1 MNLRVHEIS
10 LSELVPSTVG
20 KTIERDLS
28 YCWSV
33 PIVDAKTKT
42 LRAAL
47 AIFFDRE
54 IHAVPDEERIL
65 REGASLAYLAIHHH
79 RLEEEQREND
89 RVLRLVIE
97 ALPVGVWFADS
108 DGNITMVNSA
118 GLEIWGDAKL
128 VGTDRYQEYKGWS
141 TDTGRQ
147 LTSDDWGMTR
157 AIKQGEVSINEE
169 IEIESF
175 NGVRKTI
182 LHSAVPIRR
191 PDSRV
196 AGAVVVNYDI
206 SDRKALEHQLV
217 DQALHDSLTGL
228 PNRQLFLDRLEHALN
243 RSVRIGSPL
252 SVLFFDLD
260 NLKVINDS
268 LGHGQGDALIKE
280 IGERLRRGLR
290 KSDTVARLGGD
301 EFVVLVED
309 VADVAGAL
317 GAVKKIESLLS
328 EPFNLGGRIVRVTA
342 SIGVAL
348 SRPEGSLP
356 EEIIRDADTAMYRA
370 KRGGR
375 AQHAVFDPEMHAQ
388 TLRRLEI
395 EQDLRQA
402 IESSGLRLH
411 YQPQYSIRS
420 HQITG
425 LEALVRWQHPD
436 KGLISPNEFI
446 SIAEETG
453 LIVPLGRWVL
463 FEACSQ
469 ARRWQDLGQLTD
481 GVSISVNL
489 STRQFRDPALIEDV
503 IRTLNETTL
512 LPKHLTLEMTESTI
526 MDDPEHAQLTL
537 GRIHDL
543 GVHLAID
550 DFGTGYS
557 SLAHLTRFPFDYMK
571 MDRSFIEALCSHDSK
586 SVLISSM
593 VQLGHAMSMQIV
605 GEGIEFPEQLE
616 SLRRLGCD
624 IAQGFHL
631 SPPIGTDEVTELLIE
646 EQHKRQSMTNL
657 DR

>member
-1 MNLRVHEIS
+1 M
-10 LSELVPSTVG
+10 
-20 KTIERDLS
+20 
-28 YCWSV
+28 
-33 PIVDAKTKT
+33 
-42 LRAAL
+42 
-47 AIFFDRE
+47 IFFDQE
-54 IHAVPDEERIL
+54 THADPDEVRIL
-65 REGASLAYLAIHHH
+65 REGAGLAYLAIHHH
-79 RLEEEQREND
+79 RLEEEQRENE
-89 RVLRLVIE
+89 RLLQLVLE

-108 DGNITMVNSA
+108 EGKITMVNSA
-118 GLEIWGDAKL
+118 GLGIWGDAKL
-128 VGTDRYQEYKGWS
+128 VGTDRYQEYKGWRS
-141 TDTGRQ
+141 DTGRQ
-147 LTSDDWGMTR
+147 LTSDDWGMAR
-157 AIKQGEVSINEE
+157 AIRQGEVSINEE

-175 NGVRKTI
+175 NGIRKTI

-196 AGAVVVNYDI
+196 AGAVVVNLDI
-206 SDRKALEHQLV
+206 SDRKMLEHQLV

-243 RSVRIGSPL
+243 RSARIGSPL

-268 LGHGQGDALIKE
+268 LGHGQGDTLIKE
-280 IGERLRRGLR
+280 IGKRLRSGLR

-328 EPFNLGGRIVRVTA
+328 EPFDLDGRIVRVTA

-370 KRGGR
+370 KHNGR

-395 EQDLRQA
+395 EQDLRLA

-411 YQPQYSIRS
+411 YQPQYSISS
-420 HQITG
+420 HEIIG

-436 KGLISPNEFI
+436 KGLISPVEFI

-469 ARRWQDLGQLTD
+469 AKRWQEQGHLPDD
-481 GVSISVNL
+481 VSISVNL
-489 STRQFRDPALIEDV
+489 STRQFRDPTLVDDV
-503 IRTLNETTL
+503 IRILHETAL
-512 LPKHLTLEMTESTI
+512 MPRHLTLEMTESTI

-537 GRIHDL
+537 RRIHDL
-543 GVHLAID
+543 GVQLAID

-571 MDRSFIEALCSHDSK
+571 MDRSFVEALRSLDSK
-586 SVLISSM
+586 SILVSSM

-605 GEGIEFPEQLE
+605 GEGIEIPEQLE

-631 SPPIGTDEVTELLIE
+631 SPPVGPDEVTKLLIE
-646 EQHKRQSMTNL
+646 EQCRRQTVANL
-657 DR
+657 DA